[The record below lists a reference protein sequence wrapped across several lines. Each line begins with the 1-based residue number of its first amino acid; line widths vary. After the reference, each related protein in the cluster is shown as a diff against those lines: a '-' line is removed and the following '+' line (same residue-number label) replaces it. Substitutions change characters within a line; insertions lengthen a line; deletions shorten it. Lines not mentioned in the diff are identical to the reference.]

1 MASAQRGQRG
11 LRRPEKAQFEALG
24 APSALIATWLPIC
37 RFAARTPDMRTIRI
51 TQNVIHTIT
60 WNPCFHKMEWGL
72 TD

>member
-1 MASAQRGQRG
+1 MASTQRGRRG
-11 LRRPEKAQFEALG
+11 LRCPERAQFEALE
-24 APSALIATWLPIC
+24 APSASIATWLPIC
-37 RFAARTPDMRTIRI
+37 RFPAWTPDIWTIRI